1 MPKASKATIDDV
13 VVVPGFEGRYAEL
26 LDHTVGFERYSEE
39 SDLAP
44 LFVGLPDDACQCE
57 HLGYVIKGSI
67 TFKTPDGDETFSAGD
82 AYVVGP
88 GHTPVLH
95 AGTELVEFSPTK
107 RLNETMAV
115 VTRNMEAAS
124 Q

>member
-44 LFVGLPDDACQCE
+44 LFVGLPDDACRASTWATSSRARSRSRRRT
-57 HLGYVIKGSI
+57 GRPSRRV
-67 TFKTPDGDETFSAGD
+67 TPTWWAPVTRRSCTPAPSWSSSAR
-82 AYVVGP
+82 
-88 GHTPVLH
+88 L
-95 AGTELVEFSPTK
+95 K

>member
-44 LFVGLPDDACQCE
+44 LFVGLPDDAPRAPGLRHQGLD
-57 HLGYVIKGSI
+57 HVQDAGRGRDLLGGV
-67 TFKTPDGDETFSAGD
+67 TPTWWA
-82 AYVVGP
+82 P
-88 GHTPVLH
+88 
-95 AGTELVEFSPTK
+95 
-107 RLNETMAV
+107 
-115 VTRNMEAAS
+115 VTRRSCTPAPSWSSSARS
-124 Q
+124 SG

>member
-44 LFVGLPDDACQCE
+44 LFVEPPERVPCE

-67 TFKTPDGDETFSAGD
+67 TFKTPDGDETFSAG
-82 AYVVGP
+82 
-88 GHTPVLH
+88 
-95 AGTELVEFSPTK
+95 
-107 RLNETMAV
+107 
-115 VTRNMEAAS
+115 
-124 Q
+124 